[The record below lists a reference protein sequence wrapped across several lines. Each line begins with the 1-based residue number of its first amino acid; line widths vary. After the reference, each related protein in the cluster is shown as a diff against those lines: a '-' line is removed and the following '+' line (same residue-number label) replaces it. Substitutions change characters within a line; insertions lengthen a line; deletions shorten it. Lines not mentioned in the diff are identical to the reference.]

1 VLITPHV
8 SGVSRGFWGRELDL
22 FLDNWRR
29 YIAGEPMRNVV
40 DKAAGY

>member
-1 VLITPHV
+1 
-8 SGVSRGFWGRELDL
+8 VSRGFWEREMDL

-29 YIAGEPMRNVV
+29 YVAGEPMRNVV